1 MNYPA
6 KLVSSVFVLFYLHNC
21 QAAENALAD
30 LLPRIKPAIVAVG
43 TIQPSR
49 TPPEIFMGTG
59 FVVGD
64 GRSIITNAHVVAKE
78 LDVQHLE
85 KFAIFF
91 LQDHKVMMG
100 QADLTA
106 TDDNH
111 DLALL
116 TLKGG
121 QLPAME
127 IGDSNKVREGEVYA
141 FTGYPIGMVL
151 GVHPV
156 THKGMISAISPSAI
170 PASNSKQLNVK
181 MVKSLKTPF
190 DVFQLDGTAYPGNS
204 GSPLY
209 DPTSGKVIGILDK
222 VFVQGSKENAISNPS
237 GITYAIPAVHI
248 KKLLEVESQPESNQ

>member
-1 MNYPA
+1 
-6 KLVSSVFVLFYLHNC
+6 LFYLHTS
-21 QAAENALAD
+21 QASENALAD
-30 LLPRIKPAIVAVG
+30 LLPHIKPSIVAVG
-43 TIQPSR
+43 TFQPSR
-49 TPPEIFMGTG
+49 TPPEVFMGTG
-59 FVVGD
+59 FVVAD
-64 GRSIITNAHVVAKE
+64 GRNIITNAHVVAKE
-78 LDVQHLE
+78 LDNQHLE

-91 LQDHKVMMG
+91 RHEQKIVMM

-106 TDDNH
+106 TDENH
-111 DLALL
+111 DLAVL

-121 QLPAME
+121 PLPAME
-127 IGDSNKVREGEVYA
+127 IGDSAKVREGEVYA

-151 GVHPV
+151 GVYPV

-170 PASNSKQLNVK
+170 PASNSRQLNVK

-209 DPTSGKVIGILDK
+209 DPSTGKVVGILDK
-222 VFVQGSKENAISNPS
+222 VFVQGSKENAITNPS

-248 KKLLEVESQPESNQ
+248 KKLLEAEAQPE